1 MKSNLRDVLNDLD
14 ELMEKSASTP
24 ASSGPVRN
32 PIKDDSR
39 NIEKVAATQSLADN
53 LQAGISVLLEKLAM
67 PKEETAKEEEEEEE
81 EKEKEGKKNMNKD
94 KDKKK
99 MDEGDNTS
107 TMSNEEEKS
116 AAAKHNHNYSK
127 EDLTMLNKLA
137 NSGAL
142 SAYTKEQLLDHELS
156 KEAGYKLALET
167 CANIIE
173 QVGGSFVKSASIQ
186 GYHSAIDEVLGAG
199 HMAITQEDYGILK
212 SAADTQI
219 AQSYLDT
226 LVSQGKLTSEGQAVI
241 LNSLAQVAE
250 INEETIAQAVA
261 GLEPAQAADASA
273 ALMDQFIQRNT
284 DAVPSGDPVMP
295 ASQLAPLVS
304 AGGFTSSP
312 TLAPAPL
319 MTYPEGGMAPVPVQ
333 GPTGNQEKAAAWDA
347 YAPALIAEAQ
357 AFEKLAEENPNL
369 WALIQKNSNGSVLAK
384 QASADPVAEYYTRF
398 LQEKGYKVK

>member
-1 MKSNLRDVLNDLD
+1 
-14 ELMEKSASTP
+14 
-24 ASSGPVRN
+24 
-32 PIKDDSR
+32 
-39 NIEKVAATQSLADN
+39 
-53 LQAGISVLLEKLAM
+53 
-67 PKEETAKEEEEEEE
+67 
-81 EKEKEGKKNMNKD
+81 
-94 KDKKK
+94 
-99 MDEGDNTS
+99 MDEGKPPF
-107 TMSNEEEKS
+107 TMGKEEEEKS

-127 EDLTMLNKLA
+127 EDITMLNKLA

-199 HMAITQEDYGILK
+199 HMALTQEDYGILK

-284 DAVPSGDPVMP
+284 NAVPAGAPVMP
-295 ASQLAPLVS
+295 ASQPAPVVS

-312 TLAPAPL
+312 DLAPASP
-319 MTYPEGGMAPVPVQ
+319 MSYPEINHGPATEGIAPVPVQ
-333 GPTGNQEKAAAWDA
+333 GPAEDYEKAAAWDT

-369 WALIQKNSNGSVLAK
+369 WDLVQKNSNGSVLAK
-384 QASADPVAEYYTRF
+384 QASADPVAEYYTQF
-398 LQEKGYKVK
+398 LQNKGYRVK